1 MCIINC
7 SGACQV
13 AILTHIHDDGYIPC
27 THATRS
33 TRDLQPS
40 VRAPDTRTAPT
51 SAYLSNYRYRAYR
64 TYPGDPAGR
73 QSGASITDY
82 IPERWRKIGIGNEV
96 KVVRGPPGAQ
106 TVAPRACEST
116 RADLSRRI
124 LRTCDPS
131 YQTCAPATIATYT
144 ENTGMHLPREPQPSV
159 RAPDTRT
166 APTSAYLS
174 NYRYRAYRRP
184 PVGLPSASVSL
195 PSASRCTSVHAR
207 PPYPLQTSPEKTAT
221 YVFYLRSHADRT
233 CLSVALRDDAKRL
246 LNNISRL
253 PPR

>member
-33 TRDLQPS
+33 TRDL
-40 VRAPDTRTAPT
+40 
-51 SAYLSNYRYRAYR
+51 
-64 TYPGDPAGR
+64 
-73 QSGASITDY
+73 
-82 IPERWRKIGIGNEV
+82 
-96 KVVRGPPGAQ
+96 
-106 TVAPRACEST
+106 
-116 RADLSRRI
+116 
-124 LRTCDPS
+124 
-131 YQTCAPATIATYT
+131 
-144 ENTGMHLPREPQPSV
+144 QPSV

>member
-33 TRDLQPS
+33 TREPQPS

-51 SAYLSNYRYRAYR
+51 SAYLSNYRYRAHR

-131 YQTCAPATIATYT
+131 YQTCAPCYHRYVHREHRNAPSSRTTALCACTRHSNCTY
-144 ENTGMHLPREPQPSV
+144 ECISKQLSLPRLPS
-159 RAPDTRT
+159 A
-166 APTSAYLS
+166 S
-174 NYRYRAYRRP
+174 RRP
-184 PVGLPSASVSL
+184 PVGLRQPPISL
-195 PSASRCTSVHAR
+195 PVYICTC
-207 PPYPLQTSPEKTAT
+207 TAT
-221 YVFYLRSHADRT
+221 ISAADLTREN
-233 CLSVALRDDAKRL
+233 CDIRF
-246 LNNISRL
+246 L
-253 PPR
+253 PTFACGSNVPIGGLAR

>member
-51 SAYLSNYRYRAYR
+51 SAYLSNYRYRAHR

-131 YQTCAPATIATYT
+131 YQTCAPATTATYT
-144 ENTGMHLPREPQPSV
+144 ENTGMHLPREPHCPMPYGPSKLTALTSIRVRTRERILGLGATRWASAVVDYWETMQPCPLV
-159 RAPDTRT
+159 
-166 APTSAYLS
+166 
-174 NYRYRAYRRP
+174 
-184 PVGLPSASVSL
+184 
-195 PSASRCTSVHAR
+195 VHPICENVTQGKAG
-207 PPYPLQTSPEKTAT
+207 
-221 YVFYLRSHADRT
+221 D
-233 CLSVALRDDAKRL
+233 
-246 LNNISRL
+246 
-253 PPR
+253 

>member
-27 THATRS
+27 THATS
-33 TRDLQPS
+33 QYSQPTALCACTRHSNCTYECISKQ
-40 VRAPDTRTAPT
+40 
-51 SAYLSNYRYRAYR
+51 LS
-64 TYPGDPAGR
+64 
-73 QSGASITDY
+73 
-82 IPERWRKIGIGNEV
+82 
-96 KVVRGPPGAQ
+96 
-106 TVAPRACEST
+106 
-116 RADLSRRI
+116 
-124 LRTCDPS
+124 
-131 YQTCAPATIATYT
+131 
-144 ENTGMHLPREPQPSV
+144 LPRLPS
-159 RAPDTRT
+159 A
-166 APTSAYLS
+166 S
-174 NYRYRAYRRP
+174 RRP
-184 PVGLPSASVSL
+184 PVGLRQPPISL

>member
-1 MCIINC
+1 M
-7 SGACQV
+7 Q
-13 AILTHIHDDGYIPC
+13 H
-27 THATRS
+27 RS
-33 TRDLQPS
+33 TRNLQPS

-51 SAYLSNYRYRAYR
+51 SAYLSNYRYRAHR

-131 YQTCAPATIATYT
+131 YQTCAPCYHRYVHREHRNAPSSRTTALCACTRHSNCTY
-144 ENTGMHLPREPQPSV
+144 ECISKQLSLPR
-159 RAPDTRT
+159 
-166 APTSAYLS
+166 
-174 NYRYRAYRRP
+174 
-184 PVGLPSASVSL
+184 L
-195 PSASRCTSVHAR
+195 PSASRR
-207 PPYPLQTSPEKTAT
+207 PPSASHQPPGVHLYMHGHHIRCRPHQRKLRHTFST
-221 YVFYLRSHADRT
+221 YVRMRIERAYRWPCAMTPSAF
-233 CLSVALRDDAKRL
+233 
-246 LNNISRL
+246 
-253 PPR
+253 